1 MVKPSHATP
10 APASSKR
17 QRGQLRLVIGWT
29 AIIVALTTLGGAAW
43 FFTHFD
49 PLGRARTAYERHQ
62 YRTALRAARDYLNV
76 FHGDPNASLMAAR
89 CLTRLGKAAEAEVF
103 YQRAGP
109 LESDDMHDRAEGL
122 LKADEPR
129 LAARVYEIMLEQRPN
144 DGKTLKRLAF
154 VLLSLKQWTAALRL
168 TDRLTAMPSE
178 EISGLTM
185 AAIAYHESKDFDRA
199 TNVSLRVLELDPNL
213 KRIALPKALFW
224 KNLATDLM
232 GTGRAEE
239 AREYLNRGLATTQDA
254 GLMELLGLA
263 YFQQGSTDE
272 AERCWRQAIAW
283 NPDNMMASLHLGRLA
298 LSRGEWTEAA
308 NLLKRAADRSTT
320 AVAPLYNLS
329 QVYRKLGNFKEAEHY
344 KQLAEQRRH
353 EWKVREKT
361 VPPDR
366 DLDDQ

>member
-29 AIIVALTTLGGAAW
+29 AIIVALTTLGGVAW

-62 YRTALRAARDYLNV
+62 YRTALRAARDYLNF
-76 FHGDPNASLMAAR
+76 FHDDPNASLMAAR

-122 LKADEPR
+122 VKADEPQR
-129 LAARVYEIMLEQRPN
+129 AALIYETMLEQRPN
-144 DGKTLKRLAF
+144 DGKTLKRLTF
-154 VLLSLKQWTAALRL
+154 VLSSLKEWTAVLKL
-168 TDRLTAMPSE
+168 TGRLTAIPSE
-178 EISGLTM
+178 EIYGLTV
-185 AAIAYHESKDFDRA
+185 AAVAYHESKDFGRA
-199 TNVSLRVLELDPNL
+199 ASASLRVLELDPNL
-213 KRIALPKALFW
+213 KRIPLPKTLFW
-224 KNLATDLM
+224 KNLATDLLN
-232 GTGRAEE
+232 TGRADD
-239 AREYLNRGLATTQDA
+239 AREYLIRGLAETQNA

-263 YFQQGSTDE
+263 NFQQGSTDE

-283 NPDNMMASLHLGRLA
+283 NPDSMMASLHLGRLA

-308 NLLKRAADRSTT
+308 DLLKRSADQSPT
-320 AVAPLYNLS
+320 AIAPLYNLS
-329 QVYRKLGNFKEAEHY
+329 QAYRRLGNFKEAKHCM
-344 KQLAEQRRH
+344 QLVEQRRH
-353 EWKVREKT
+353 EGNLRETT
-361 VPPDR
+361 VPPDLVG
-366 DLDDQ
+366 D